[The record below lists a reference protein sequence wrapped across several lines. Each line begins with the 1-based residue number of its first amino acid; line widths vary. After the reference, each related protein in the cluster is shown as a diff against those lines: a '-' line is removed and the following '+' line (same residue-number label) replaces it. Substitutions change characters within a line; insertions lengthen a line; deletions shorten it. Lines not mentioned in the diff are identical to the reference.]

1 MFTGMFKTVI
11 ETFETKYP
19 LFVDIFSEPFIRQN
33 MMENQDLY
41 RKYIANNAIIK
52 TFIYELNK
60 RFDVETVRKIVE
72 DTVLKLPDN
81 LLVSFV
87 TSYLNSDEATKSNP
101 DVVQYFNKTVNLN
114 EKTKECINY
123 ITENGIVANRSY
135 KNIPNILTDDRY
147 RELDTSA
154 LFYIEGRNVVK
165 VDDIYETLTYPEREL
180 LIQFIESENFDYIGK
195 VFERFNYSLKSI
207 LTLLVMKGIDTK
219 IINQEVVE
227 TLTPYFTMLLVCF
240 ILDTEKH
247 EEVVKNL
254 HSLINKQRY
263 ELIKHLI
270 CYSLIEE
277 LALFKADELAKL
289 SDDDI
294 KDKFEIVRVGVLKKE
309 D

>member
-11 ETFETKYP
+11 GTFETKYP
-19 LFVDIFSEPFIRQN
+19 LFVDIFGEPFIRQN

-81 LLVSFV
+81 LLVSIV

-147 RELDTSA
+147 KELDTSA

-219 IINQEVVE
+219 IINQEVIE

-277 LALFKADELAKL
+277 LALFKADELATL

>member
-11 ETFETKYP
+11 GTFETKYP

-180 LIQFIESENFDYIGK
+180 LIQFIETENFDYIGK